1 MFLVCSDEVFDGSI
15 KMTQGVTEW
24 RLIKA
29 FAGSADLQRSRSE
42 MHLVFHRVHLLTAL
56 EFALDAHKLLGLLSV
71 LS

>member
-1 MFLVCSDEVFDGSI
+1 
-15 KMTQGVTEW
+15 MTRGVTEW
-24 RLIKA
+24 RLNKA